1 MGLTTA
7 QLDELGRSL
16 DANHRELLFL
26 TVEQANQLARDH
38 ATSHLPPVGAPGL
51 CQANGPFDGSGAYL
65 DSPFHS
71 FASTPWGVPVALG
84 SFDTVNFV
92 RLVRDLGGLNTRIR
106 YTFYQGRQYVV
117 LSGYPGLRRI
127 LTGTRYS
134 VDNAKL
140 VQMGVGRY
148 GIRGSSLSGFR
159 LSCYVAVGLEV
170 LEWYF
175 NDQLS
180 MLDLLG
186 GVGIELVKAGI
197 ASAVGYAVATG
208 ISVMFGFAVLPVL
221 VGALVVFGVGVGLN
235 LLDQRYGIKQRV
247 RDSLHFAVDNASSL
261 TARFEALDVNNVRT
275 YAERAVGEVIDAAVD
290 QAVDEAR
297 NWLLKRVPPGLV
309 PEVPFRTRILENL
322 KLPKL

>member
-84 SFDTVNFV
+84 LFDTVNFV

-140 VQMGVGRY
+140 VRW
-148 GIRGSSLSGFR
+148 
-159 LSCYVAVGLEV
+159 A
-170 LEWYF
+170 
-175 NDQLS
+175 
-180 MLDLLG
+180 
-186 GVGIELVKAGI
+186 
-197 ASAVGYAVATG
+197 
-208 ISVMFGFAVLPVL
+208 
-221 VGALVVFGVGVGLN
+221 
-235 LLDQRYGIKQRV
+235 
-247 RDSLHFAVDNASSL
+247 
-261 TARFEALDVNNVRT
+261 
-275 YAERAVGEVIDAAVD
+275 
-290 QAVDEAR
+290 
-297 NWLLKRVPPGLV
+297 
-309 PEVPFRTRILENL
+309 
-322 KLPKL
+322 